1 MPQMGYDMEQGTV
14 VRWIKAEGDHV
25 TRGEP
30 LAEIETDKAVVEM
43 ESLAAGVLRKIMAA
57 EGSTVPVGQVIAIVA
72 DPEEDIA
79 DVVAAAASA
88 PAETS
93 AAPSATPVT
102 PAPAAAAVPSEQRAS
117 AAEIKASPVARR
129 LAQEKG
135 IDLAQ
140 VVGTGPGGRITREDV
155 ESFEAAGPAQ
165 APATPGP
172 SVAGVEWV
180 ELSRMRQAI
189 ARNTVQSKG
198 QTPHFYITV
207 EIEMDAA
214 MDMRRQIN
222 ASNGVNG
229 DLHVSVN
236 DIVVK
241 AVTEALA
248 KFPALN
254 SYYQDGYVAT
264 RPYVNI
270 GIAIALDEGLIVP
283 AIANCE
289 SKSLIEISQ
298 ASRDLIERAREGR
311 LTAEEYSG
319 GTFSISNM
327 GMYDVDSFAAIVLP
341 FQSAVLAVA
350 SVKKVPVVGD
360 NGQITVGQRMK
371 VTISVDHRVTDGA
384 EGARFLGEV
393 KRLLE
398 RPVLLM
404 M

>member
-14 VRWIKAEGDHV
+14 VRWIKAEGDQV
-25 TRGEP
+25 KRGEP

-43 ESLAAGVLRKIMAA
+43 ESLAAGVLRKIVAA
-57 EGSTVPVGQVIAIVA
+57 AGSTIPVGQVIAIVG
-72 DPEEDIA
+72 DLEEDIA
-79 DVVAAAASA
+79 DVVAAAEPA
-88 PAETS
+88 PAETP
-93 AAPSATPVT
+93 AAPQTAPVT
-102 PAPAAAAVPSEQRAS
+102 AAPAAAVPTEQRATS
-117 AAEIKASPVARR
+117 AEIKASPVARR

-140 VVGTGPGGRITREDV
+140 VAGTGPGGRITREDV
-155 ESFEAAGPAQ
+155 ESFESAGPAQ
-165 APATPGP
+165 APVAPGP
-172 SVAGVEWV
+172 SVAGVERV

-189 ARNTVQSKG
+189 ARSTVQSKG
-198 QTPHFYITV
+198 QTPHFYITL
-207 EIEMDAA
+207 EIDMDAA

-222 ASNGVNG
+222 VSNGANG
-229 DLHVSVN
+229 DIHVSVN
-236 DIVVK
+236 DMVVK

-254 SYYQDGYVAT
+254 SFYQDGYLET
-264 RPYVNI
+264 RPYVNM
-270 GIAIALDEGLIVP
+270 GIAIALEEGLIVP

-289 SKSLIEISQ
+289 SKSLAEISQ

-311 LTAEEYSG
+311 LTAEEYAG

-327 GMYDVDSFAAIVLP
+327 GMFDVDSFSAIILP

-350 SVKKVPVVGD
+350 SVRRVPVVGD

-371 VTISVDHRVTDGA
+371 VTVSVDHRVTDGA

-398 RPVLLM
+398 RPALLLM
-404 M
+404 

>member
-1 MPQMGYDMEQGTV
+1 MPQMGYDMEQGIV
-14 VRWIKAEGDHV
+14 VRWIKVEGDQV
-25 TRGEP
+25 KRGEP

-43 ESLAAGVLRKIMAA
+43 ESLAAGVLRKIMAEA
-57 EGSTVPVGQVIAIVA
+57 GSTVPVGQVIAIVA

-79 DVVAAAASA
+79 DVVAAAVSA
-88 PAETS
+88 PAETPT
-93 AAPSATPVT
+93 APQATLVT
-102 PAPAAAAVPSEQRAS
+102 PAPAAPALTEQRAS

-129 LAQEKG
+129 LAKENG

-140 VVGTGPGGRITREDV
+140 VTGTGPGGRITREDV
-155 ESFEAAGPAQ
+155 ETFETAGPSV
-165 APATPGP
+165 APVASGP
-172 SVAGVEWV
+172 SVAGVERV

-189 ARNTVQSKG
+189 ARSTVQSKG
-198 QTPHFYITV
+198 QTPHFYITL
-207 EIEMDAA
+207 EIDMEAA

-222 ASNGVNG
+222 VSSGANGG
-229 DLHVSVN
+229 IHVSVN

-241 AVTEALA
+241 AVTEALG

-254 SYYQDGYVAT
+254 SFYQDGYIES

-270 GIAIALDEGLIVP
+270 GIAIALEEGLIVP

-289 SKSLIEISQ
+289 SKSLVEISQ
-298 ASRDLIERAREGR
+298 ASRDLVERAREGR
-311 LTAEEYSG
+311 LTAEEYAG

-327 GMYDVDSFAAIVLP
+327 GMYDVDSFSAIILP

-350 SVKKVPVVGD
+350 SVRRVPVVGD

-371 VTISVDHRVTDGA
+371 VTISVDHRVSDGA
-384 EGARFLGEV
+384 EGARFLGEL

-398 RPVLLM
+398 HPVILLM
-404 M
+404 